1 MVSGSVSTVSLK
13 WPCMPMPPEVREGLR
28 KWFRE
33 YAAWLSSDPM
43 ALRDYGKEQN
53 HGLSYHVQLIAYA
66 RYCGDEAAAR
76 KNLEMMRSLV
86 VKAVDK
92 QGFLPA
98 EVVRTR
104 SWHYSAYALRMV
116 MRAARF
122 RIDVDGF
129 SRQGVRQLLQRIRHE
144 IPERSEE
151 RNYEFCDAGSCAP
164 VPAD

>member
-1 MVSGSVSTVSLK
+1 
-13 WPCMPMPPEVREGLR
+13 MPPEVREGLR

-43 ALRDYGKEQN
+43 ALCDYGKEQN

-116 MRAARF
+116 MRAVGRF
-122 RIDVDGF
+122 LPGGDR
-129 SRQGVRQLLQRIRHE
+129 R
-144 IPERSEE
+144 
-151 RNYEFCDAGSCAP
+151 RNPGAGGALRTLHRRAGRCGPAAPPALP
-164 VPAD
+164 VPDRRGRFLPPGGSAAPAADPP